1 MECKTIVIGI
11 LEEDLTNP
19 EIFTHSFAR
28 AFQDNG
34 GHCELVLLDE
44 KKYNRWLGKR
54 AEHPSE
60 RVHFLFEMHFLL
72 KKVTYKKLARYLAI
86 TEQAVKQMNP
96 RKRYLMLLGLSHIE
110 KYSKRLIV

>member
-1 MECKTIVIGI
+1 MEYKTIVIGV
-11 LEEDLTNP
+11 LEQDLVNP
-19 EIFTHSFAR
+19 KIFTHSFAR
-28 AFQDNG
+28 AFKDNG

-54 AEHPSE
+54 AEHPKE
-60 RVHFLFEMHFLL
+60 RVHFLFETHLL

-110 KYSKRLIV
+110 KYSKRFVV